1 MAMYDRILAAFDVPP
16 DSPDDFLERTT
27 QFAKMTG
34 GTVYLLHVG
43 RGHVVVHD
51 INAGSG
57 LGVLDGEDDV
67 ADDEQKIVRDAVDQV
82 AAAGVTVHGEFIKAT
97 EHDIADI
104 ILQRA
109 SELSA
114 DIIMLGHPHHRGST
128 VVEQVIRRH
137 PTCSVLLE
145 RPPQLA

>member
-1 MAMYDRILAAFDVPP
+1 MYNRILAAFDISP

-27 QFAKMTG
+27 RFAQMTG

-67 ADDEQKIVRDAVDQV
+67 AAGEQKIVQDAVDRL
-82 AAAGVTVHGEFIKAT
+82 AAAGVPVHGEFIKAT

-109 SELSA
+109 GELSA
-114 DIIMLGHPHHRGST
+114 DLIILGHPHHRGST
-128 VVEQVIRRH
+128 VAEHVIRRH

-145 RPPQLA
+145 RAPRPA